1 MKKAVTLALAALL
14 VVSCALPAFANP
26 EEKTMTIST
35 QSPAADYKFSYPAD
49 TEIPWEAETT
59 DIGEVA
65 VEKLLL
71 EPGKVVTVEVKSTN
85 GYALVNTQDAQKKI
99 PYTLSGADNMV
110 FEPGDIDKTY
120 PLTVGVTTDAWH
132 AAAAGEHTDTLTF
145 VVDYKDA

>member
-14 VVSCALPAFANP
+14 VVSCALPAFADSM
-26 EEKTMTIST
+26 KIST
-35 QSPAADYKFSYPAD
+35 EASKAEYKLSFPAD
-49 TEIPWEAETT
+49 TEIPWEAEST

-71 EPGKVVTVEVKSTN
+71 EPGKVVTVEVKSAN

-120 PLTVGVTTDAWH
+120 PLTVGVTTDAWRV
-132 AAAAGEHTDTLTF
+132 AAAGEHTDTLTF